1 MLNKRV
7 VKEIEMSAIK
17 RMVVLL
23 CCLLSVA
30 AYFALLAAFVGAV
43 QFWLFLNLPAGG
55 GLQVRLVNIATG
67 MNAMSIARLL
77 ESNGVIA
84 DARKFYALA
93 TITKTG
99 PKLQAGEYAFS
110 PIATPRQILDQIVHG
125 RVVLHRVTVPEGS
138 TVAEVAALLQQ
149 AGLAEA
155 GTVIRLAQ
163 DRQFIE
169 SATSLQTGSLEG
181 YLFPE
186 TYHFSRT
193 QDERAMLKSMVHQFW
208 RHFPDE
214 WQTRAQQQGLTV
226 KQVVILASMVEKEA
240 SVDAERPMIAAVF
253 FNRLRLNM
261 PLQSDPTAVYDLP
274 GFSGAITRQHLQRQS
289 PYNTYQ
295 NRGLPVGPICN
306 PGVKSIR
313 AVLYPEELPY
323 LYFVSN
329 NDGTHR
335 FSVTLEEHQRA
346 IAGAHKKPNEQD

>member
-7 VKEIEMSAIK
+7 AKEIEMSALK
-17 RMVVLL
+17 RLALL
-23 CCLLSVA
+23 LFCLLSMA
-30 AYFALLAAFVGAV
+30 AYFALLAAFVVAV

-55 GLQVRLVNIATG
+55 GLQVRLVNIVSG
-67 MNAMSIARLL
+67 MNPMSIARLL
-77 ESNGVIA
+77 ESSGVVA
-84 DARKFYALA
+84 DARKFYALT
-93 TITKTG
+93 TITKAG
-99 PKLQAGEYAFS
+99 PRLKAGEYAF
-110 PIATPRQILDQIVHG
+110 PCLATPPQILDQIVHG
-125 RVVLHRVTVPEGS
+125 RVVLHRVTIPEGS
-138 TVAEVAALLQQ
+138 TVADVAALLEQ

-155 GTVIRLAQ
+155 NTVIHLAQ

-169 SATSLQTGSLEG
+169 TETNLQVGSLEG

-186 TYHFSRT
+186 TYHFSKI
-193 QDERAMLKSMVHQFW
+193 QDEKAMLKSMVHQFW

-214 WQTRAQQQGLTV
+214 WQVRAQQQGLTV

-240 SVDAERPMIAAVF
+240 VVDAERPMIAGVF
-253 FNRLRLNM
+253 FNRLKLNM

-274 GFSGAITRQHLQRQS
+274 GFSGTITRQHLQRQS

-306 PGVKSIR
+306 PGAKSIR

-346 IAGAHKKPNEQD
+346 IADSHKKLNEQE

>member
-1 MLNKRV
+1 
-7 VKEIEMSAIK
+7 MSAIK
-17 RMVVLL
+17 RIVVLL
-23 CCLLSVA
+23 CCLFAVA
-30 AYFALLAAFVGAV
+30 TYFALLAVFVGGV
-43 QFWLFLNLPAGG
+43 QFWLFLNLPAGS
-55 GLQVRLVNIATG
+55 GLQVRLVNIPTG

-77 ESNGVIA
+77 ESNGVVA

-93 TITKTG
+93 TISRTG

-110 PIATPRQILDQIVHG
+110 PMDTPRQILDQIVHG
-125 RVVLHRVTVPEGS
+125 RVVLHRVTIPEGS
-138 TVAEVAALLQQ
+138 TVADVAALLEQ

-155 GTVIRLAQ
+155 DTVIRLAQ

-169 SATSLQTGSLEG
+169 SETNLQVGSLEG

-186 TYHFSRT
+186 TYHFSRI
-193 QDERAMLKSMVHQFW
+193 QDEKAMLKSMVRQFW

-214 WQTRAQQQGLTV
+214 WQTRAQQRGLTV

-240 SVDAERPMIAAVF
+240 VVDAERPKIAAVF
-253 FNRLRLNM
+253 FNRLKLNM

-306 PGVKSIR
+306 PGAKSIH
-313 AVLYPEELPY
+313 AILYPEELPY

-329 NDGTHR
+329 NDGTHH
-335 FSVTLEEHQRA
+335 FSVTLEEHRQA
-346 IAGAHKKPNEQD
+346 IAASHKKPNGQE